1 MTHPL
6 PKSPLRSSTNQVR
19 NNANPDPGRGAPDN
33 PTLLNRFAICC
44 RTIAASEVMKNIAA
58 LGMIG
63 TGAGALWGCPWVTG
77 FLIGLGVGTS
87 WMGGLGIALIGA
99 GLILWTVSTVLSA
112 KEPGACT
119 NPVLE
124 AGFSALMGVVGIA
137 YVIVTHVLNFF
148 QSCCCGADPDGLNFV
163 PKPVSG
169 HRPEPEQDRN
179 PPATTAQGFATLTRQ
194 DPQPPSK
201 FDLVMAKERERQSKA
216 YIFTD
221 HWRNS
226 VQSDVDSGSSSSA
239 LMISN
244 SSCSQSARTEAEIV
258 AENRLRL
265 DPVITKAL
273 YDASIIKSLHSNPRP
288 RLSCVRSSGVLP
300 ENPPVRVAALNSPPF
315 LSQRLATT
323 PVVDTTQRMQQP
335 ATLESA
341 NSAVS
346 DKIGSS

>member
-6 PKSPLRSSTNQVR
+6 PKSQLPSSTNQVR

-44 RTIAASEVMKNIAA
+44 RTIAASAVMKNIAG

-87 WMGGLGIALIGA
+87 WMGGLGIALIGV

-119 NPVLE
+119 NPGLE

-148 QSCCCGADPDGLNFV
+148 QSCCCGGDPDARNFV

-169 HRPEPEQDRN
+169 HRPEPQQDRN
-179 PPATTAQGFATLTRQ
+179 PPATTAQGFATLARQ
-194 DPQPPSK
+194 DPQPPSEV
-201 FDLVMAKERERQSKA
+201 DLDMAEERERRSKA

-221 HWRNS
+221 HWGNS
-226 VQSDVDSGSSSSA
+226 VQSGVDSGSSSSA

-244 SSCSQSARTEAEIV
+244 RSCSPIARTEAEIV
-258 AENRLRL
+258 AENRSRL
-265 DPVITKAL
+265 DPAITKAL
-273 YDASIIKSLHSNPRP
+273 YDAYMIKSLRSNPRP
-288 RLSCVRSSGVLP
+288 RLSCARSSGVLP
-300 ENPPVRVAALNSPPF
+300 ENPPVRVAALKSPPL
-315 LSQRLATT
+315 LSQRPTT
-323 PVVDTTQRMQQP
+323 PVVDTTQ
-335 ATLESA
+335 
-341 NSAVS
+341 
-346 DKIGSS
+346 